1 MKEDVLEV
9 LLFIFEHFF
18 DDDAGFTEQEEDLV
32 STLEQCGFGRSEVNK
47 ALLWLDDLLDLR
59 DQDYHPDAATTCAI
73 RIYTSQES
81 EKLDTDCRGFIHFME
96 QIGVLDCQTREM
108 VVDRAIA
115 LEGEDVDIERLKW
128 VVMMVLYNMPGKEG
142 EYAWVENLDLDYP
155 LH

>member
-18 DDDAGFTEQEEDLV
+18 DDDSGFTEQDEDLV

-59 DQDYHPDAATTCAI
+59 DQDYHPDANTSSAF
-73 RIYTSQES
+73 RVYTDYELD
-81 EKLDTDCRGFIHFME
+81 KLNADCRGFIHFLE
-96 QIGVLDCQTREM
+96 QLGVLNCQTREM
-108 VVDRAIA
+108 VIDRAIA
-115 LEGEDVDIERLKW
+115 LEGEDVDIDRLKW

-142 EYAWVENLDLDYP
+142 EFAWIENLDTEYP
-155 LH
+155 IH